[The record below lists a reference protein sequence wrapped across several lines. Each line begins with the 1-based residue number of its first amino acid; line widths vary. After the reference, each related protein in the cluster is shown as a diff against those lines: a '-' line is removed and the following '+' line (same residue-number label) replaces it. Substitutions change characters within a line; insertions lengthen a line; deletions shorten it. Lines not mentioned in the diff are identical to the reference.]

1 MHSCHSLLV
10 AQRRINNV
18 WPKPPSLP
26 RRLYLPAAVQTL
38 APHPSSS
45 SPPPLVIVLPPLFW
59 SPFLLLLFLPPSPLL
74 SPSALFALAACAP
87 SVHHLVLFTFPPRSL
102 PFHPSPHRTPPPCSS
117 ILPSHHPSSAPPPPP
132 DSEPSLF
139 LAHRPRLPPSSL
151 PPPPLP
157 LPPSHLSRHCR
168 RAPGVPQTLFS
179 TIKLLSLPLP
189 GSCKNNLG

>member
-1 MHSCHSLLV
+1 MAEASVS
-10 AQRRINNV
+10 
-18 WPKPPSLP
+18 PSPSLP
-26 RRLYLPAAVQTL
+26 SCCRPDSRATSFIQLPT
-38 APHPSSS
+38 APCYRPPSPVLEPL
-45 SPPPLVIVLPPLFW
+45 PPPP
-59 SPFLLLLFLPPSPLL
+59 LPPSP
-74 SPSALFALAACAP
+74 SPS
-87 SVHHLVLFTFPPRSL
+87 SHHQPCLLWLLVLLLYIILSYL
-102 PFHPSPHRTPPPCSS
+102 PFLPAPFPSFLPRTGLLLPAPPSCPPTTPP
-117 ILPSHHPSSAPPPPP
+117 SAPPPPP
-132 DSEPSLF
+132 DSGPSLF